1 MSDFGESGDSSEG
14 MFEVEPPLPPS
25 EYLADQDGE
34 RLDVFVSRRV
44 PGLSRSQVRR
54 LIDAGLV
61 RVDGDLERPAFRLH
75 FGDMVRLYQE
85 QHREQLAAAEDIPL
99 DVRYEDDHV
108 IVVNKQVGL
117 TVHPAPGSQSGT
129 LVNALLARWP
139 DLTSLGD
146 AIRPGLVHRLDKDTS
161 GVLVVA
167 KDVTTQ
173 AALQDQM
180 RARTT
185 QKHYLAVVAGVPDP
199 HEGLIDAPI
208 GRDPS
213 DRRRM
218 AVVEGG
224 KASQTE
230 YWVRERYRDAAL
242 VECRLITGRTHQIRV
257 HMMATGHPLLGDLV
271 YGSPSLWIDRQA
283 LHAFRLSFEHPAS
296 GERVTVEAEPPDDF
310 EQLLT
315 SAREDAEAH
324 GLDIHAVDTVQAEAP
339 KWRPSRHRARH
350 IR

>member
-1 MSDFGESGDSSEG
+1 MSDFEDSSENDVG
-14 MFEVEPPLPPS
+14 LFESAPALPPS
-25 EYLADQDGE
+25 EYMADQADE
-34 RLDVFVSRRV
+34 RLDVFLSRRV
-44 PGLSRSQVRR
+44 LGLSRSQARR
-54 LIDAGLV
+54 LINAGLV
-61 RVDGDLERPAFRLH
+61 RVDGDLERPAYRLH
-75 FGDMVRLYQE
+75 FGEMVGLYQE
-85 QHREQLAAAEDIPL
+85 QHRAQLAAAEEIPL

-108 IVVNKQVGL
+108 IVVNKQIGL
-117 TVHPAPGSQSGT
+117 PVHPAPGSQTGT

-139 DLTSLGD
+139 DLTSMGD

-161 GVLVVA
+161 GVMVVA
-167 KDVTTQ
+167 KDVVTQ
-173 AALQDQM
+173 AALQGQM

-199 HEGLIDAPI
+199 REGLIDAPI

-230 YWVRERYRDAAL
+230 YRVRERYRDAAL

-257 HMMATGHPLLGDLV
+257 HMMATGYPLLGDLI
-271 YGSPSLWIDRQA
+271 YGAPSQWIDRQA
-283 LHAFRLSFEHPAS
+283 LHALQLSFDHPAS
-296 GERVTVEAEPPDDF
+296 GKRVTVAADPPDDF
-310 EQLLT
+310 EQLLS
-315 SAREDAEAH
+315 SAREDAETH
-324 GLDIHAVDTVQAEAP
+324 GLDIHAVDTVDVEAP
-339 KWRPSRHRARH
+339 KWRQSRHRARH